1 MNGCIRNSR
10 KIQMTKKNIKT
21 SIKEKRRQRKG
32 KVAITSNDE
41 LYNSLGLNTTIGPDA
56 EQLDDIKTKYVK
68 RKRLRPLLENDY
80 DYKTMADTYSKENV
94 AQQLGNYR
102 QAMEF
107 LAHITLSKNEN
118 NDKIVDRLKD
128 LIYSYPNIDIS
139 SFINKPHAMVY
150 SWIIQNVVRVYGEKY
165 LGTAYVL
172 GGGVGIL
179 GAMLLDTTLRLENI
193 RSLDINGTCKFLA
206 DEMMQNEVL
215 DNWKFKAS
223 TQDIF
228 KVDYATNIFELILP
242 DGSMS
247 KEFSEVPGLVIN
259 TNISHLENMEDWYE
273 RMIPD
278 TKRVVLLGETG
289 DDVVRPYASSKQF
302 NNAFPMA
309 FEQYT
314 GVLTVNKKQYYLKIG
329 IK

>member
-1 MNGCIRNSR
+1 MA
-10 KIQMTKKNIKT
+10 KK
-21 SIKEKRRQRKG
+21 SIKSSIRDKRKARKSTG
-32 KVAITSNDE
+32 TIRSNDD
-41 LYNSLGLNTTIGPDA
+41 LYSSLGLNTTIGPDA

-128 LIYSYPNIDIS
+128 LIYSYPNVDIS
-139 SFINKPHAMVY
+139 SFINKPHAMLY

-165 LGTAYVL
+165 LGTIYVL
-172 GGGVGIL
+172 GGGIGIL
-179 GAMLLDTTLRLENI
+179 PAMLLDTKLRLENI
-193 RSLDINGTCKFLA
+193 RSLDINGTCQFLA
-206 DEMMQNEVL
+206 DELMKEELLN
-215 DNWKFKAS
+215 DWNFKAS
-223 TQDIF
+223 TQDMF
-228 KVDYATNIFELILP
+228 NVDYVKNTFGVQLH
-242 DGSMS
+242 DGTLS
-247 KEFSEVPGLVIN
+247 KEFDEVPVVVIN
-259 TNISHLENMEDWYE
+259 TNISHMENIEDWY

-278 TKRVVLLGETG
+278 GRRIIIVGETG
-289 DDVVRPYASSKQF
+289 EVPRPYASSKQF
-302 NNAFPMA
+302 NNEFPMA

-314 GVLTVNKKQYYLKIG
+314 GVITVDKKQFFMKIG
-329 IK
+329 LK

>member
-1 MNGCIRNSR
+1 MA
-10 KIQMTKKNIKT
+10 KK
-21 SIKEKRRQRKG
+21 SIKSSIRDKRKARKSTG
-32 KVAITSNDE
+32 TIRSNDD
-41 LYNSLGLNTTIGPDA
+41 LYSSLGLNTTIGPDA

-128 LIYSYPNIDIS
+128 LIYSYPNVDIS
-139 SFINKPHAMVY
+139 SFINKPHAMLY

-165 LGTAYVL
+165 LGTIYVL
-172 GGGVGIL
+172 GGGIGIL
-179 GAMLLDTTLRLENI
+179 PAMLLDTNLRLENI
-193 RSLDINGTCKFLA
+193 RSIDINGTCQFLA
-206 DEMMQNEVL
+206 DELMKEELLN
-215 DNWKFKAS
+215 DWNFKAS
-223 TQDIF
+223 TQDMF
-228 KVDYATNIFELILP
+228 NVDYIKNTFGVQLH
-242 DGSMS
+242 DGTLS
-247 KEFSEVPGLVIN
+247 KEFDEVPGVVIN
-259 TNISHLENMEDWYE
+259 TNISHMENIEDWY

-278 TKRVVLLGETG
+278 GRRIIIVGETG
-289 DDVVRPYASSKQF
+289 EVPRPYASSKQF
-302 NNAFPMA
+302 NNEFPMA

-314 GVLTVNKKQYYLKIG
+314 GVITVDKKQFFMKIG
-329 IK
+329 LK

>member
-1 MNGCIRNSR
+1 MI
-10 KIQMTKKNIKT
+10 KKGVKT

-32 KVAITSNDE
+32 KGTIKSNEE
-41 LYNSLGLNTTIGPDA
+41 LYNSLGADVFDTPTTTHLK
-56 EQLDDIKTKYVK
+56 EVKTKYVK
-68 RKRLRPLLENDY
+68 RKRLRPLVENEY
-80 DYKTMADTYSKENV
+80 NYQAMATKYSETNI

-107 LAHITLSKNEN
+107 LAHITLSKNVN

-139 SFINKPHAMVY
+139 SFVNKHHAILY
-150 SWIIQNVVRVYGEKY
+150 SWITQNLVRVYGQKY
-165 LGTAYVL
+165 LGTIYIL
-172 GGGVGIL
+172 GGGIGTL

-206 DEMMQNEVL
+206 DEMMKKEVL
-215 DNWKFKAS
+215 DDWKFKAS
-223 TQDIF
+223 TQDLF
-228 KVDYATNIFELILP
+228 KVGYETNRLEIELP

-259 TNISHLENMEDWYE
+259 TNTSYLANMENDWYE
-273 RMIPD
+273 KMIPD
-278 TKRVVLLGETG
+278 TRKIVVVGETG
-289 DDVVRPYASSKQF
+289 KVSRPYSSSKEF
-302 NNAFPMA
+302 NATFPMS

-314 GVLTVNKKQYYLKIG
+314 GVLTIEDKQYFMKIG